1 MENRF
6 HLEKHGMASYGLGIV
21 STIIALLGLFMASGA
36 QDVTMEW
43 TGYLLTLFGAA
54 FTYGLIIRNTGH

>member
-1 MENRF
+1 
-6 HLEKHGMASYGLGIV
+6 MASYGLGIL

-36 QDVTMEW
+36 QDATMEW
-43 TGYLLTLFGAA
+43 TGYLLTLFGVA